1 MPLYDKIMLRKR
13 SVIESINEK
22 LKNVAQLVHSRHRSV
37 HNFIMNLFAAMG
49 AYCFFATKPGV
60 NFDYDASESSGQ
72 LVFRR

>member
-1 MPLYDKIMLRKR
+1 M
-13 SVIESINEK
+13 

-37 HNFIMNLFAAMG
+37 HNFIMNLLAAMG

-60 NFDYDASESSGQ
+60 NFDYDVFESNGQ